1 MAVYITFDLYIHTE
15 SKIKKKELYID
26 MILSLVSLHSYY
38 SLKEM
43 QVFLLLFM
51 HCDILS

>member
-15 SKIKKKELYID
+15 SKIKKELYID